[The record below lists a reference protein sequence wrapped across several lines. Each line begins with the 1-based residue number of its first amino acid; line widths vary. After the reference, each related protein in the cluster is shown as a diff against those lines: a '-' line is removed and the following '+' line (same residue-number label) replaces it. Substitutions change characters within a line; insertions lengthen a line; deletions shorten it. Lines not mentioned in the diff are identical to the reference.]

1 MMNSP
6 AEIAKNYVPIGKGK
20 TTMKASK
27 LFILGILAGMFIAIA
42 GVGASTAFVSIGSA
56 SVAKLVGAC
65 VFPAGLTLVILAGS
79 ELFTGNCLIIISVL
93 EKEATIVGMLR
104 NWVIVYVGN
113 FVGSILVAWGVSAC
127 HQLSLF
133 DSALAGATINTA
145 VAKCSMTFGDAFIK
159 GIFCNFLVCLA
170 VWLGFS
176 SKTAAG
182 KIAALFYPI
191 MVFVLSG
198 FEHSV
203 ANMFYA
209 PAGLFAMGNPDYLAK
224 ATADTAKL
232 TWGAFFGKNLL
243 PVTLGNIVGGALFVG
258 AVYWF
263 VYLKKD
269 DK

>member
-20 TTMKASK
+20 ANMKASK
-27 LFILGILAGMFIAIA
+27 MLVLAFMAGVFIAIA
-42 GVGASTAFVSIGSA
+42 GVGAATASSTLTGSA
-56 SVAKLVGAC
+56 GRLVNAC

-93 EKEATIVGMLR
+93 EKEATIVNMLR
-104 NWVIVYVGN
+104 NWVIVYIGN
-113 FVGSILVAWGVSAC
+113 FIGSIFVAWGVNAC
-127 HQLSLF
+127 HQLNLYDF
-133 DSALAGATINTA
+133 GLAGGTINTA
-145 VAKCSMTFGDAFIK
+145 VAKVSMSFGDAFLK
-159 GIFCNFLVCLA
+159 GLFCNMLVCLA

-182 KIAALFYPI
+182 KIAGLFYPI
-191 MVFVLSG
+191 MVFVVSG

-203 ANMFYA
+203 ANMYYV
-209 PAGLFAMGNPDYLAK
+209 PAGLFAKGNADYLAA
-224 ATADTAKL
+224 ATADASNL

-243 PVTLGNIVGGALFVG
+243 PVTLGNIVGGAVFVG
-258 AVYWF
+258 VVYWF

-269 DK
+269 KA

>member
-1 MMNSP
+1 
-6 AEIAKNYVPIGKGK
+6 
-20 TTMKASK
+20 
-27 LFILGILAGMFIAIA
+27 MFIAIA
-42 GVGASTAFVSIGSA
+42 GVGASTASVSIGSA